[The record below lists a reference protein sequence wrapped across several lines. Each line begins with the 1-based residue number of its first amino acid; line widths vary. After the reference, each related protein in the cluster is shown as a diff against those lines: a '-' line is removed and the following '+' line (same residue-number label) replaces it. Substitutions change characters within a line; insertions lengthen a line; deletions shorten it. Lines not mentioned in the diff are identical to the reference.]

1 MAIEQ
6 ADQRRMMGRGL
17 VAGALLTFIM
27 LGVSAPPASA
37 GATNCTGYP
46 GAFSS
51 QICNSTKGAGL
62 NVISSQVY
70 RSDPKRLAN
79 FCEYQAKLWYYASDG
94 TKITRYSSFTPGCTY
109 PPRAWKDFSV
119 QRNLKNGTKICG
131 AWREDGRTTYPGSY
145 ACNNIHR

>member
-1 MAIEQ
+1 M
-6 ADQRRMMGRGL
+6 DQGNKRRMAARGA
-17 VAGALLTFIM
+17 VAAGLLTLLI
-27 LGVSAPPASA
+27 LSGSAQPASA
-37 GATNCTGYP
+37 GATNCTAYP
-46 GAFSS
+46 GGWSS
-51 QICNSTKGAGL
+51 QICNSTKGVGL

-79 FCEYQAKLWYYASDG
+79 FCEYQAKLWYYATNG

-131 AWREDGRTTYPGSY
+131 AWREDGRDTYPGSY
-145 ACNNIHR
+145 ACNNIHS